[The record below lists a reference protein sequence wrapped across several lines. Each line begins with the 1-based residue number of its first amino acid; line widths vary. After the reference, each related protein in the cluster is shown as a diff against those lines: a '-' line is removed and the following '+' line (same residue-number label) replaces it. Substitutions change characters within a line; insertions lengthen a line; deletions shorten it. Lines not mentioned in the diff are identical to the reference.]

1 MRDYKCKSN
10 LKVQKY
16 NKAIYGGDY
25 DVDDDG
31 MVMMVKMDACSSR
44 SERW

>member
-1 MRDYKCKSN
+1 MRDYKCRSN

-16 NKAIYGGDY
+16 NKAIYGGVD

-31 MVMMVKMDACSSR
+31 AVMAVKMDACSSK